1 MLHRNR
7 TRGSF
12 HTRDE
17 LFWERRREQNEAI
30 VSESKL
36 TSEIN
41 KMRELREMREIS
53 INQSIKIYF
62 LSNNN

>member
-17 LFWERRREQNEAI
+17 LCWERRR
-30 VSESKL
+30 VSAEWSYCERIK
-36 TSEIN
+36 SDEWN
-41 KMRELREMREIS
+41 K
-53 INQSIKIYF
+53 
-62 LSNNN
+62 